1 MSDKAVSTSEPAIL
15 GNTPLFDQLLPIVRP
30 TLPAYDALS
39 DAVAEL
45 FETGMLTKGK
55 YLREFEEAMADY
67 IGVKH
72 AVAVSSCTIGLLL
85 TYQALRLGSGQALEL
100 KGEAIVPSFT
110 FMATVHPLVWNGVEP
125 VFVDIDPMT
134 WNIDPQQI
142 EEAITPR
149 TSAIVA
155 VHNFGNPADVE
166 ALEDIARR
174 HGVRLVFDAAHGYGS
189 LYKGRPVGGFG
200 DAEVFSSSP
209 TKLLVTGEG
218 GMVTT
223 NDDEIARRIRV
234 GREYGNPGDYG
245 SEFAGV
251 NARMQEF
258 SAILGLKS
266 LEMLEENA
274 QERNKVA
281 EAFRSRL
288 DKLPGL
294 SFQKVEEGNRSSYKD
309 FSMAVEESDFGLSRD
324 ELAQAL
330 RAENID
336 TRRYHDPPVHTHQA
350 YQSPISNLQSKLPV
364 TESLAPRSISLPIYS
379 HMDDETVE
387 GICHAIERIQKYA
400 TEIKR
405 MLSKGKGDTDE
416 RRLAQIN

>member
-30 TLPAYDALS
+30 TLPAYEALS

-85 TYQALRLGSGQALEL
+85 TYQALEL

-110 FMATVHPLVWNGVEP
+110 FMATVHPLVWNQVKP
-125 VFVDIDPMT
+125 IFVDIDPET

-142 EEAITPR
+142 EEAISPR
-149 TSAIVA
+149 PSAIVA
-155 VHNFGNPADVE
+155 VPTFGNPADVE

-189 LYKGRPVGGFG
+189 LYKGCPVGGFG

-274 QERNKVA
+274 QQRNKVA

-336 TRRYHDPPVHTHQA
+336 TRKYHDPPVHAPQA
-350 YQSPISNLQSKLPV
+350 SQSPISNLKTQ
-364 TESLAPRSISLPIYS
+364 
-379 HMDDETVE
+379 
-387 GICHAIERIQKYA
+387 
-400 TEIKR
+400 
-405 MLSKGKGDTDE
+405 
-416 RRLAQIN
+416 

>member
-1 MSDKAVSTSEPAIL
+1 MSDKAVSTSGPAIL
-15 GNTPLFDQLLPIVRP
+15 GNPPLFDQLLPIVRP
-30 TLPAYDALS
+30 TLPAYEALS
-39 DAVAEL
+39 DEVAEL

-85 TYQALRLGSGQALEL
+85 TYQALEL

-110 FMATVHPLVWNGVEP
+110 FMATVHPLVWNHVKP
-125 VFVDIDPMT
+125 IFVDIDPET

-166 ALEDIARR
+166 ALEDIASR
-174 HGVRLVFDAAHGYGS
+174 HGVKLIFDAAHGYGS
-189 LYKGRPVGGFG
+189 LYKGCPVGGFG

-274 QERNKVA
+274 QKRNKVA

-294 SFQKVEEGNRSSYKD
+294 SLQKVVEGNRSSYKD

-336 TRRYHDPPVHTHQA
+336 TREYHDPPVHTHQA
-350 YQSPISNLQSKLPV
+350 YQSPISNLESQISNLQSELPV
-364 TESLAPRSISLPIYS
+364 TESLAPKSISLPIYS

-387 GICHAIERIQKYA
+387 GICHAIERIQEHA
-400 TEIKR
+400 PEVKR
-405 MLSKGKGDTDE
+405 MLSKGE
-416 RRLAQIN
+416 RT